1 MKRQN
6 SQLFCSGDGR
16 ISCSRVEAFTI
27 VELLVVIVVIGILA
41 AVTIVSYSGI
51 SNQAIA
57 AMLKSDL
64 DNNSKLLKMYNVEYG
79 YYPDSLGTDN
89 CPDAPT
95 INNTYCLKASKGVS
109 LNYSGG
115 GQNFVLTSTHTS
127 SSKSFQV
134 TEAGTSYAVTGNGN
148 VSTFARSWNSAAS
161 NEDIGF
167 AVDKTSDGGFVVAGS
182 IYSDATTSYD
192 CFVAKYTSDGVI
204 AWAKKY
210 TDPGYGQAKAI
221 IQASDGGYALAGFA
235 DIDDNESA
243 DAFLVKLDSN
253 GVVSWSKTWGRDGND
268 GANSVIQNPD
278 GSFVIAGFS
287 TSQNSENAAAFISK
301 YDSSGNSLWS
311 KSWGSDSEFYSVTS
325 TNDGNYILIGD
336 VYREPT
342 SRDELVVK
350 VSSDGDMIWAKTYS
364 TVADELGYKIFQTA
378 DGGYLTIGGSGMYL
392 NVIATKI
399 LSNGDVSWSKKI
411 TNNSN
416 DNYGIGAVRAMD
428 GSYLIVP
435 SNETVLRLD
444 GNGDTSWLSYLVV
457 DNGSYI
463 QIANS
468 IAQLSDGGIVTA
480 GFIGDVGNQRDVYTA
495 KFRING
501 SIDNCV
507 PQNYC
512 GYFDNDYSSN
522 QFNTVNESIDLV
534 VPSYLVTG
542 NATFTT
548 VSITP
553 TVTTIIAP

>member
-1 MKRQN
+1 M
-6 SQLFCSGDGR
+6 
-16 ISCSRVEAFTI
+16 
-27 VELLVVIVVIGILA
+27 
-41 AVTIVSYSGI
+41 
-51 SNQAIA
+51 
-57 AMLKSDL
+57 
-64 DNNSKLLKMYNVEYG
+64 
-79 YYPDSLGTDN
+79 
-89 CPDAPT
+89 
-95 INNTYCLKASKGVS
+95 
-109 LNYSGG
+109 
-115 GQNFVLTSTHTS
+115 
-127 SSKSFQV
+127 
-134 TEAGTSYAVTGNGN
+134 
-148 VSTFARSWNSAAS
+148 
-161 NEDIGF
+161 
-167 AVDKTSDGGFVVAGS
+167 
-182 IYSDATTSYD
+182 
-192 CFVAKYTSDGVI
+192 
-204 AWAKKY
+204 
-210 TDPGYGQAKAI
+210 
-221 IQASDGGYALAGFA
+221 
-235 DIDDNESA
+235 
-243 DAFLVKLDSN
+243 
-253 GVVSWSKTWGRDGND
+253 SWSKTWGRDGND

-287 TSQNSENAAAFISK
+287 TSQNSENAAAFIAK

-311 KSWGSDSEFYSVTS
+311 KSWGSDSEFYSVIA

-336 VYREPT
+336 VYKEST

-350 VSSDGDMIWAKTYS
+350 VSSNGDMIWAKTYS

-444 GNGDTSWLSYLVV
+444 GNGDTSWLNYLVV

-501 SIDNCV
+501 SIDNCA

-522 QFNTVNESIDLV
+522 QFNTVNELIDLV